1 MRIISIINEKGGVG
15 KTTCTMNIAA
25 GLAMFRKKILLIDL
39 DPQENLT
46 NSLGMQGANLR
57 KSIWHVI
64 NKNDCIE
71 NHIVTR
77 EPFDLVPGHSNLA
90 AVQDKLGYIK
100 KTDIL
105 RHSMH
110 NLTGYDYV
118 LIDCPA
124 NLGILSL
131 NSLAASDEVYI
142 ILQSEFL
149 ALNGMAKL
157 TKEIQKIKS
166 DFNSNLIIGGVIANR
181 FDKRKRLNNE
191 VVDNMKEFFGN
202 RFFETVI
209 RENISLAESPSFGKT
224 IFEFKPKSHGAE
236 DFRKLCREII
246 RRDHNKPLPQ
256 REKIRLFDIAQ
267 ENNGNK

>member
-1 MRIISIINEKGGVG
+1 MRVISIINEKGGVG

-25 GLAMFRKKILLIDL
+25 GLANLRKKILLIDL

-46 NSLGMQGANLR
+46 NSLGMQGANLK

-64 NKNDCIE
+64 NKNDDVS
-71 NHIVTR
+71 NHVTRR
-77 EPFDLVPGHSNLA
+77 EPFDLVPGHTNLSHI
-90 AVQDKLGYIK
+90 QDKLGYIK

-105 RHSMH
+105 RHAMH
-110 NLTGYDYV
+110 LLSGYDYV
-118 LIDCPA
+118 FIDCPA

-131 NSLAASDEVYI
+131 NALAASDEVYI

-157 TKEIQKIKS
+157 TKEIQNIK
-166 DFNSNLIIGGVIANR
+166 NAHNPNLSIGGVIANR

-236 DFRKLCREII
+236 DFRKLCREIV
-246 RRDHNKPLPQ
+246 RRDMNKPLPK
-256 REKIRLFDIAQ
+256 REEKKIFDIAQ
-267 ENNGNK
+267 Q